1 MAVTPNPAGNR
12 GGKVRRASG
21 WSALVNDLVVTL
33 LSGGGPRAAGSQSDA
48 TDGPV
53 VSPRR
58 PARRPAKSRHSTAEW
73 LQLGRGLAEQ
83 DAVELAA
90 ERRMATQ
97 AAMQAAL
104 DAAFDVGALV
114 ADHRAR
120 PSGSGDRAVG
130 VTVTP
135 HADRAGADVPPRSA
149 ARNAARRLLLLA
161 GLLAPALGAAPEMA
175 FAQDVKI
182 RELTIAE
189 GSTPVRLVGYGLAVG
204 LDGSGDR
211 NVGGRAS
218 NQTVQSVVNLLRRFN
233 IEVPAEVMRTRNVA
247 AVLVTAEV
255 SPYLRAGGKFEISV
269 SSMGDAR
276 SLRGGVLWMTPL
288 VADAGGQPVATAQGA
303 LLISDGG
310 DQRIRNTIETTAR
323 IPAGGLLEGELPR
336 PVFASANRLLLRE
349 PDVGTASRI
358 ATAINAALG
367 PNSAKVEDPGSIAL
381 TVADTNDRAALMS
394 RIRDLAV
401 RPDRPSRIII
411 DGRDGTV
418 VAGGDLTVGEAVVSH
433 GAVTLTIGAADAPP
447 PPGTGAA
454 PPAPGDVRVVPGT
467 SVQRI
472 AAALHAVQTPPVE
485 IAAIFSALRDVGAIS
500 AEVVVR

>member
-1 MAVTPNPAGNR
+1 MAVTPESPRKRAG
-12 GGKVRRASG
+12 KARRATG
-21 WSALVNDLVVTL
+21 WSALVTDLMASL
-33 LSGGGPRAAGSQSDA
+33 LSGGGPAPA
-48 TDGPV
+48 
-53 VSPRR
+53 SPSPAR
-58 PARRPAKSRHSTAEW
+58 PAARAGRRSRHSTAEW
-73 LQLGRGLAEQ
+73 LELGRGLAEQ
-83 DAVELAA
+83 DAVELAE
-90 ERRMATQ
+90 ERQAAAQ

-104 DAAFDVGALV
+104 DAAFDVSALV
-114 ADHRAR
+114 ADAR
-120 PSGSGDRAVG
+120 PRAVESGDRAVG
-130 VTVTP
+130 VTVTK
-135 HADRAGADVPPRSA
+135 HADRASADTAPRHPGGS
-149 ARNAARRLLLLA
+149 AARRLLLLA
-161 GLLAPALGAAPEMA
+161 GLLVPAVGARTAA
-175 FAQDVKI
+175 AQDVKI

-211 NVGGRAS
+211 NVGGKAS

-233 IEVPAEVMRTRNVA
+233 VEVPAEVMRTRNVA

-336 PVFASANRLLLRE
+336 PAFASANRLLLRE

-358 ATAINAALG
+358 AAAINTALG

-381 TVADTNDRAALMS
+381 TMADTSDRATLMS

-401 RPDRPSRIII
+401 RPDRPARIII

-418 VAGGDLTVGEAVVSH
+418 VAGGELTVGEAVVSH
-433 GAVTLTIGAADAPP
+433 GAVTLTIGGPDAPP
-447 PPGTGAA
+447 PPGAGAA
-454 PPAPGDVRVVPGT
+454 PAPAGDVRVVPGT

-472 AAALHAVQTPPVE
+472 AAALHAVQTPPAE
-485 IAAIFSALRDVGAIS
+485 IAAIFGALRDVGAIS
-500 AEVVVR
+500 ADVVVR